1 MTIKTV
7 HQAFSSKIKAKTS
20 DMQKRGAVRNCFGTT
35 VNRDELQQQ
44 LQQLENENNQTLQN
58 YRIIGVIGS
67 SASYLPPRK
76 KRFVRGPGTEDES
89 DDNPPSI
96 VPAKQD
102 ISSDEPS
109 SSPSSSSSSI
119 PKPLQTS
126 STKKLDVKLIQQTVP
141 LPKGKKQQKTLKD
154 YFPIIKRTRQQR

>member
-1 MTIKTV
+1 MTIRTV

-89 DDNPPSI
+89 DDNPPST
-96 VPAKQD
+96 VPARQD

-109 SSPSSSSSSI
+109 SSPSSSSSI
-119 PKPLQTS
+119 PTPLQTS
-126 STKKLDVKLIQQTVP
+126 STKKSDVKLIQQNVP
-141 LPKGKKQQKTLKD
+141 LPKGNKQQKTLKGNNSG
-154 YFPIIKRTRQQR
+154 

>member
-1 MTIKTV
+1 MTIRTV

-44 LQQLENENNQTLQN
+44 LQQLENENNQTLEN

-96 VPAKQD
+96 VPARQD

-109 SSPSSSSSSI
+109 SSPSSSSSI
-119 PKPLQTS
+119 PTPLQTS
-126 STKKLDVKLIQQTVP
+126 STKKLDVKLIQTVP

-154 YFPIIKRTRQQR
+154 YFPIIKSTRKQR

>member
-1 MTIKTV
+1 MTIRTV

-89 DDNPPSI
+89 DDNPPST
-96 VPAKQD
+96 VPARQD

-109 SSPSSSSSSI
+109 SSPSSSSSV
-119 PKPLQTS
+119 PTPLQTS
-126 STKKLDVKLIQQTVP
+126 STKKSDVKLIQQNVP
-141 LPKGKKQQKTLKD
+141 LPKGNKQQKTLKGNNSG
-154 YFPIIKRTRQQR
+154 